1 MNSNAPILVYGE
13 GSSSVFLIHEL
24 IKRNE
29 RVVWVAGSSAPL
41 LPLMPHM
48 KSELALSTLA
58 SAADSLAV
66 SYESRIEKGL
76 CHRVFKNKSFK
87 LSNWKKA
94 SEQTWIP
101 ELSLLGEDECRMEGL
116 NPVLIEER
124 LRASFESHP
133 LITRVE
139 RSPVLEFEIFE
150 EGGKIQFAGG
160 MLTEFK
166 RFYFCDDPASLKAFP
181 KLQTIFKNQMKGIKP
196 ASRMGALQ
204 VVFHHSAP
212 LKQAMS
218 RGLVIPMNRESGETF
233 DRDVLGYFVEPTRS
247 IWTVFLN
254 PSECEENHEIMK
266 KLRKLKQSLN
276 RAFEGPEFLPEGK
289 KEFISTVEREQVR
302 FEDSALYTEG
312 ELQTSASNPDF
323 VLFMDGLGQ
332 TKAMEQVARHFG
344 LSLPEVQLEEVAGAA
359 LDLSDIELPG
369 HLQAS
374 DETQAIQPSTL
385 SPESSL

>member
-29 RVVWVAGSSAPL
+29 RVVWVAGSNAPI

-48 KSELALSTLA
+48 KSEKALSALT
-58 SAADSLAV
+58 SAADSLAM
-66 SYESRIEKGL
+66 SYGNKIERGF
-76 CHRVFKNKSFK
+76 CHRVFKNKAFK

-94 SEQTWIP
+94 SEQTWLP
-101 ELSLLGEDECRMEGL
+101 EHSCLGEDECRMEGL
-116 NPVLIEER
+116 NPVLIEEK
-124 LRASFESHP
+124 LRASFDTHP

-139 RSPVLEFEIFE
+139 RAPVLEFEIFE
-150 EGGKIQFAGG
+150 EGGKIQFANG
-160 MLTEFK
+160 MLTAFK
-166 RFYFCDDPASLKAFP
+166 RFYFCDDPAALKAFP
-181 KLQTIFKNQMKGIKP
+181 KLQTVFKNRMKGIRP
-196 ASRMGALQ
+196 SSRVGALQ
-204 VVFHHSAP
+204 VVFHHSVP
-212 LKQAMS
+212 LKQGITN
-218 RGLVIPMNRESGETF
+218 GLVIPMNRESGETF

-289 KEFISTVEREQVR
+289 KDFLSTIEREQVR
-302 FEDSALYTEG
+302 FEESALFTEG
-312 ELQTSASNPDF
+312 DLDSGTGTGNADF
-323 VLFMDGLGQ
+323 ILFMDSLGQ
-332 TKAMEQVARHFG
+332 TKAMEQVANHFG
-344 LSLPEVQLEEVAGAA
+344 LTLPEDRLEESPA

-369 HLQAS
+369 HLQAL
-374 DETQAIQPSTL
+374 DETRANQPSTS

>member
-29 RVVWVAGSSAPL
+29 RVVWVAGSSAPI

-48 KSELALSTLA
+48 KSEMALAALT
-58 SAADSLAV
+58 SAADSLAMA
-66 SYESRIEKGL
+66 YENRIEKGL
-76 CHRVFKNKSFK
+76 CHRVFKNKAFK

-94 SEQTWIP
+94 AEQTWLP
-101 ELSLLGEDECRMEGL
+101 ELSYLGEDECRMEGL
-116 NPVLIEER
+116 NPVLIEEK
-124 LRASFESHP
+124 LRASFETHP
-133 LITRVE
+133 LITRVD
-139 RSPVLEFEIFE
+139 RAPVLEFEIFE
-150 EGGKIQFAGG
+150 EGGKIQFANG

-166 RFYFCDDPASLKAFP
+166 RFYFCDDPSALKAFP
-181 KLQTIFKNQMKGIKP
+181 KLQTVFKNQMKGIRP

-204 VVFHHSAP
+204 VFFHHSVP
-212 LKQAMS
+212 LKQSIS

-233 DRDVLGYFVEPTRS
+233 DRDALGYFVEPTRS

-276 RAFEGPEFLPEGK
+276 RAFEGAEFLPDGK
-289 KEFISTVEREQVR
+289 KDFLATIEREQVR
-302 FEDSALYTEG
+302 FEESALFTEG
-312 ELQTSASNPDF
+312 ELKTSAENPDF
-323 VLFMDGLGQ
+323 VIFMDALGQ
-332 TKAMEQVARHFG
+332 SKSMEQVARHFG
-344 LSLPEVQLEEVAGAA
+344 LSLPEVQLEEAPAA

-369 HLQAS
+369 HLQAL
-374 DETQAIQPSTL
+374 DETQASQPNTAN
-385 SPESSL
+385 PESSL